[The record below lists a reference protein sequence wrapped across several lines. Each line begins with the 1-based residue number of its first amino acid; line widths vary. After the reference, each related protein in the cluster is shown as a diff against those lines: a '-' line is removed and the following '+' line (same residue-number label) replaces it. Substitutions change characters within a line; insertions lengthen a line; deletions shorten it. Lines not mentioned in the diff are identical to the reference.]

1 MPKIKTLLSALL
13 LSTALTLPTLAQ
25 ETTKL
30 SEDDRTDIRIT
41 VYNGNFAA
49 ISETRTLSVG
59 QGLNL
64 IEFADVSAQ
73 IQPETALLEGGE
85 FTFLEQNFDYD
96 LLTPGKLI
104 EKAVGKTILV
114 ERTNPRTGRT
124 TTEEALVL
132 STNGG
137 VVLQFEDSIEIF
149 GQGGL
154 PERFSF
160 TEIPDNLRAKPTLT
174 TLVNATSNYDGD
186 VRLSY
191 LTGGF
196 VWKADYVGN
205 LSADETM
212 MDIQAWVTLT
222 NNSGTNF
229 SNVRLQVL
237 AGEVNRVSG
246 VSARMEM
253 RDFDAGFALA
263 EAPKSE
269 SVGDFHLYTIPFKT
283 DLKNNQTKQVAL
295 FAAEDVPVEK
305 FYVFDARGRTQNF
318 EPVLVYYEFDNVE
331 ENNLGNPIPRGI
343 FRIYAKDSGGEAQ
356 FLGENYVPN
365 TPEDQRVIL
374 PTGKAFDVT
383 VMEKRTS
390 YSRRDISPKEGTRQF
405 ETTTSKKVTFK
416 NAKDEAVTVR
426 FFEYFSGN
434 WEITRQSGSHTA
446 EDANRIYWEVEV
458 PAKGEATLTYT
469 KRTW

>member
-1 MPKIKTLLSALL
+1 MPKTKTILSALL
-13 LSTALTLPTLAQ
+13 LSTAISLPAFAQ

-30 SEDDRTDIRIT
+30 SEVDRSDIRIT
-41 VYNGNFAA
+41 IYNGNFAA

-59 QGLNL
+59 EGLNS
-64 IEFADVSAQ
+64 IEFGDVSAQ
-73 IQPETALLEGGE
+73 IQAETALLEGGD
-85 FTFLEQNFDYD
+85 FQFIEQNFDYD

-114 ERTNPRTGRT
+114 ERTNPATGRT
-124 TTEEALVL
+124 RAEEALVL
-132 STNGG
+132 STNNG

-149 GQGGL
+149 GQGGM

-160 TEIPDNLRAKPTLT
+160 KEIPDNLRAKPTLT

-229 SNVRLQVL
+229 SDVRLQVL
-237 AGEVNRVSG
+237 AGDVNRVTSPVLVRG
-246 VSARMEM
+246 LVAE
-253 RDFDAGFALA
+253 FDSFD
-263 EAPKSE
+263 EASHE
-269 SVGDFHLYTIPFKT
+269 GIGDFHLYTIPFKT
-283 DLKNNQTKQVAL
+283 DLKNNQTKQVSL
-295 FAAEDVPVEK
+295 FAAEDIPVEK
-305 FYVFDARGRTQNF
+305 FYVFDAQGRTQKF
-318 EPVLVYYEFDNVE
+318 EPVLVYYEFDNSE
-331 ENNLGNPIPRGI
+331 ENNLGNPIPQGV
-343 FRIYAKDSGGEAQ
+343 FRVYAQDQAGEAQ
-356 FLGENYVPN
+356 FLGENAVPN

-374 PTGKAFDVT
+374 QTGKAFDVT
-383 VMEKRTS
+383 VQEKQTS

-405 ETTTSKKVTFK
+405 ETTIGKEVTFK

-426 FFEYFSGN
+426 FFDYMNGN
-434 WEITRQSGSHTA
+434 WEITRESGSHIQ
-446 EDANRIYWEVEV
+446 EDANRVYWDVKV

>member
-1 MPKIKTLLSALL
+1 MPKLKTILSAFLL
-13 LSTALTLPTLAQ
+13 TTALTLPSLAQ

-30 SEDDRTDIRIT
+30 SEEDRTDIRIT

-59 QGLNL
+59 EGLNL

-73 IQPETALLEGGE
+73 IQSETALLEGGE

-96 LLTPGKLI
+96 LLSPGKLI

-124 TTEEALVL
+124 STEEALVL
-132 STNGG
+132 STNNG

-160 TEIPDNLRAKPTLT
+160 KEIPENLRAKPTLT

-237 AGEVNRVSG
+237 AGEVSRVTQ
-246 VSARMEM
+246 RMYLLETADM
-253 RDFDAGFALA
+253 GFNAKSPA
-263 EAPKSE
+263 PPPEAI
-269 SVGDFHLYTIPFKT
+269 GDFHLYTIPFKT

-295 FAAEDVPVEK
+295 FSADDVPVEK
-305 FYVFDARGRTQNF
+305 FYVFDAQGTTQNF
-318 EPVLVYYEFDNVE
+318 EPVLVYYEFDNSD
-331 ENNLGNPIPRGI
+331 ENNLGNPIPQGV

-356 FLGENYVPN
+356 FLGENFVPN

-383 VMEKRTS
+383 VQEKQTFYKRED
-390 YSRRDISPKEGTRQF
+390 RREENKIRGSI
-405 ETTTSKKVTFK
+405 ETFGEEVTFH
-416 NAKDEAVTVR
+416 NAKDKPVTVR
-426 FFEYFSGN
+426 FFLRPPGN
-434 WEITRQSGSHTA
+434 WEILEENLSHIQ
-446 EDANRIYWEVEV
+446 EDSNTIFWEVLV
-458 PAKGEATLTYT
+458 PAQGEATLSY
-469 KRTW
+469 KIKGW